1 LRDSTLQRQEPD
13 AEARLVVLFED
24 TNAFGPVWD
33 VYHLISAQLHPV
45 CVLRESWWNFEAL
58 AVARLQPY
66 AIRDTAR
73 ADIILLA
80 ARDAVSPPR
89 VIRDW
94 VDGWATRRTGMDGI
108 LIALLN
114 GVGTEA
120 PRPTRLEKYL
130 CASARAARLDFL
142 ANTYSPGPETDAKTV
157 AMESPGAATI
167 LTRAP
172 VSKTPPGSA
181 HMRHWGINE

>member
-1 LRDSTLQRQEPD
+1 M
-13 AEARLVVLFED
+13 
-24 TNAFGPVWD
+24 
-33 VYHLISAQLHPV
+33 HPF
-45 CVLRESWWNFEAL
+45 CVLRESWWNFEGL

-66 AIRDTAR
+66 AIRETAR

-94 VDGWATRRTGMDGI
+94 VDGWTAQRTGTDGI
-108 LIALLN
+108 LIALLT

-120 PRPTRLEKYL
+120 PRPTRLEQYL
-130 CASARAARLDFL
+130 GASARAARLDFL
-142 ANTYSPGPETDAKTV
+142 ANTYSPRPETDTRPEAT
-157 AMESPGAATI
+157 ESSRAATI

-181 HMRHWGINE
+181 HMRRWGINE